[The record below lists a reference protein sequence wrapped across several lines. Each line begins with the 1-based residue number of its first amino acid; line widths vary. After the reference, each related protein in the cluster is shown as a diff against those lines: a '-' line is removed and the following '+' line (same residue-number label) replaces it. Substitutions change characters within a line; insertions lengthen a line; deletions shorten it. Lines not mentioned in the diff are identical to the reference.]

1 MTTTSKVYGS
11 TPEVKTGL
19 GHQLK
24 KDPKSFQAA
33 FDSLNAAFD
42 HLLPVKN
49 ASALR
54 DEIIG
59 LMIKCNDLKIAAE
72 DAYNQND

>member
-24 KDPKSFQAA
+24 ADQKALEAA
-33 FDSLNAAFD
+33 KGSLHEAWL
-42 HLLPVKN
+42 HLLLVKG
-49 ASALR
+49 ATSLR
-54 DEIIG
+54 DEIIALG
-59 LMIKCNDLKIAAE
+59 VQCNDLKAAAE